1 MTRTS
6 PVAEPAA
13 GSAADAGTLRALEFG
28 TIVEQL
34 AGHASFEPSREL
46 ALATQPV
53 ADKAHVG
60 LLQDQ
65 TDEADRLLTDQAQ
78 ASIGGARDIRAAL
91 ERAGRGGRL
100 TPAELLEVG
109 ETLEA
114 TERFATRLKA
124 WRGPHLSGIRDA
136 LEPAPDLAA
145 RIARS
150 IDEGGEILDTASAEL
165 AAIRKRLRTAQDRVR
180 ERLNAMLRSSSMA
193 GVIGEAIVTMR
204 AGRYVIPIRAE
215 AKGRVKGIVHDQS
228 ASGATLFVEPLTVVE
243 LNNKWTEASLAGQ
256 REEERI
262 LDELS
267 AEVESR
273 ADALRDSLSALA
285 RADLWMARARLSAAM
300 DGVRPNVVEDAA
312 ELLSARHPLLGD
324 AAVPI
329 DLRLGDRFGYRALVV
344 TGPNTGGKTVSLK
357 TLGLLSLMH
366 QAGLRVPAAE
376 GARLPA
382 FRRVMA
388 DIGDEQSIAQSLST
402 FSSHLRNVVRFVA
415 DAGPATLVLL
425 DEVGA
430 GTDPAEGSALAMAIL
445 SRLLDAGAMVAAT
458 THYAEL
464 KTFATEHPGVS
475 NAAVEFDVTTL
486 RPTYRLTI
494 GLPGKS
500 QAFAIAERLGLPEPI
515 LADARDRIS
524 AEHASMEETL
534 AAIAAAEQAQV
545 AALEAA
551 QAERASA
558 SDERELARTGVA
570 RARREAAQLL
580 ADARRAADELVARA
594 EREVADLRR
603 EMTRQRNLGGGRR
616 GSSVAAFDEL
626 TRQAARAR
634 TETEV
639 EIPADAEPAE
649 EGPQPRVGLFGRS
662 KTLGSTGRIVE
673 ISGRT
678 GRVTLETEVARLV
691 VPADDVEVVPEPVSG
706 PTPRDLGAEEMR
718 RRAAAARVT
727 AARPARRARRGRARA
742 PDRPPRRCPP
752 RRPRRGRHRPRHR
765 DRRPAARG
773 ARGPRRAPPRA
784 IGARRTQ
791 GRGRRRGDGRRALGL
806 LRRRGGRLGA
816 EARLGRRRRSRD
828 RCRGRRRRWRW

>member
-6 PVAEPAA
+6 PAADPAA

-28 TIVEQL
+28 AIVEQL
-34 AGHASFEPSREL
+34 ASHTSFEPSREL
-46 ALATQPV
+46 AHATVPV
-53 ADKAHVG
+53 ADPIHVA
-60 LLQDQ
+60 LLGDQ
-65 TDEADRLLTDQAQ
+65 TDEADRLLADQAQ

-114 TERFATRLKA
+114 TDRFATRLKA
-124 WRGPHLSGIRDA
+124 WRGPHLSEIRETLD
-136 LEPAPDLAA
+136 PAPELAA
-145 RIARS
+145 RISRS
-150 IDEGGEILDTASAEL
+150 IDEGGELLDTASPEL

-193 GVIGEAIVTMR
+193 GIIGEAIVTLR

-243 LNNKWTEASLAGQ
+243 LNNRWTEASLAAE

-267 AEVESR
+267 RAVEER
-273 ADALRDSLSALA
+273 ADTLRDSLTALA
-285 RADLWMARARLSAAM
+285 RADVWMARARLGAVM
-300 DGVRPNVVEDAA
+300 DGVRPKVVEGAA
-312 ELLSARHPLLGD
+312 ELLSARHPLLGES
-324 AAVPI
+324 AVPI

-376 GARLPA
+376 GARLPV
-382 FRRVMA
+382 FRLVMA

-415 DAGPATLVLL
+415 EAGPATLVLL

-445 SRLLDAGAMVAAT
+445 SRLLEAGAMVAAT

-500 QAFAIAERLGLPEPI
+500 QAFAIADRLGLPGPI
-515 LADARDRIS
+515 LADARERIS

-534 AAIAAAEQAQV
+534 AAIAAAERAQA

-551 QAERASA
+551 QEDRASA
-558 SDERELARTGVA
+558 GEERELARTGVA

-580 ADARRAADELVARA
+580 ADARRSADELVARA

-603 EMTRQRNLGGGRR
+603 EMTRQRNLGGGKR
-616 GSSVAAFDEL
+616 GSSGAAFDEL
-626 TRQAARAR
+626 SRRAARAR
-634 TETEV
+634 SATAGSAPDVT
-639 EIPADAEPAE
+639 PDTAEA
-649 EGPQPRVGLFGRS
+649 GPQPRVGLFGRS
-662 KTLGSTGRIVE
+662 RTLGSTGRIVE

-678 GRVTLETEVARLV
+678 GRVTLETEGARLV
-691 VPADDVEVVPEPVSG
+691 IPADDVEVVPEPISG
-706 PTPRDLGAEEMR
+706 PAPRDLEAEELR
-718 RRAAAARVT
+718 RRAAQRVSPRLDLHGERVEAALERLT
-727 AARPARRARRGRARA
+727 AHLDDALLAGLDEVVIVHGVGTGALRRAVREALA
-742 PDRPPRRCPP
+742 EHPRVRSV
-752 RRPRRGRHRPRHR
+752 
-765 DRRPAARG
+765 
-773 ARGPRRAPPRA
+773 
-784 IGARRTQ
+784 
-791 GRGRRRGDGRRALGL
+791 
-806 LRRRGGRLGA
+806 RGGRKDEGGDGA
-816 EARLGRRRRSRD
+816 TVAEL
-828 RCRGRRRRWRW
+828 